1 MMQVVEV
8 VMSGTVIVLPVSRLV
23 LESLMP
29 CGTFLENILASNYMN
44 NCNFILAKQWYG
56 VVANACVN
64 RVVSAL

>member
-29 CGTFLENILASNYMN
+29 CGTFLENILTSNYMN
-44 NCNFILAKQWYG
+44 HCNFILAKQRYG
-56 VVANACVN
+56 FVANACVN